1 MKSGS
6 HAPTILTIPNALS
19 LLRALGIP
27 LFLWT
32 VLVHDAPL
40 WGVLIL
46 VIGGATDYF
55 DGKLARALHQ
65 ESRLGELLDPAVDRL
80 YIFAMI
86 SALYIKGVLPGWV
99 VILLFGRDLVLGLLL
114 IFLRRY
120 GIGPFK
126 VTYLGKAATFNVLYS
141 LPCILLVNATTGA
154 LSDVAFVFGWA
165 FAIWGIALYL
175 LTGVQYATNGM
186 SSARDRTRSVT
197 PE

>member
-46 VIGGATDYF
+46 AIGGATDYF

-141 LPCILLVNATTGA
+141 LPCLLLVNATTGT